1 MRNEL
6 TGKQLIQQ
14 AAEGL
19 SALLRGWAEAIFG
32 LPVQRPALGALTWA
46 DLIIL
51 GCFLAIALLL
61 HGAAAA
67 FLRRKIRQVGEG
79 TGIEELGISRSLGVH
94 RENLVFEDLDLVA
107 VEHRGGV
114 GTQADAVD
122 GDLRVRGHRAD
133 RRGALGCPLDDGM
146 VGSYPLA
153 LEHDGTPGGGAYD
166 RISSGDG
173 NPSAA
178 DFKLHHCVG
187 PSA

>member
-79 TGIEELGISRSLGVH
+79 TG
-94 RENLVFEDLDLVA
+94 
-107 VEHRGGV
+107 
-114 GTQADAVD
+114 
-122 GDLRVRGHRAD
+122 AD
-133 RRGALGCPLDDGM
+133 REEGRRRQAHDREE
-146 VGSYPLA
+146 GSI
-153 LEHDGTPGGGAYD
+153 HGPG
-166 RISSGDG
+166 IVK
-173 NPSAA
+173 AA
-178 DFKLHHCVG
+178 WQRERRRSILQ
-187 PSA
+187 